1 MKLVGLFSG
10 GKDSTYSIYK
20 TIQDGNSVECLVT
33 IFPKSEESMLL
44 HYPNIEI
51 TKLQSSSM
59 RIPQIYTEAT
69 SNQTDSEIDLLALML
84 QKAKQDYAIEGLVQG
99 GILSNFQKNNFQ
111 KVCNSLQLELV
122 SPVWQ
127 QDQKQ
132 YMQTLLDSKFRF
144 IITSVS
150 ADGLDESWLGK
161 EITHD
166 ELDILEK
173 LSQRYGFNL
182 NFEGGEAETLVIDCP
197 LFSYPVNIVQSKKI
211 WDGYRGRL
219 EILDAVLDYKSV

>member
-1 MKLVGLFSG
+1 MKLAGLFSG

-33 IFPKSEESMLL
+33 IFPKSDESMLL

-59 RIPQIYTEAT
+59 GIPQIYTEAT
-69 SNQTDSEIDLLALML
+69 SNQTDTEIDLLALML
-84 QKAKQDYAIEGLVQG
+84 EKAKQDYGVEGLVQG
-99 GILSNFQKNNFQ
+99 GILSNFQKNNFE
-111 KVCNSLQLELV
+111 KVCKSLDLELI

-132 YMQTLLDSKFRF
+132 YMHTLLDSKFRF
-144 IITSVS
+144 IIASVS
-150 ADGLDESWLGK
+150 SDGLDETWLGK
-161 EITHD
+161 EITRMN
-166 ELDILEK
+166 LGVLEK
-173 LSQRYGFNL
+173 LSKKHGFNL

-197 LFSYPVNIVQSKKI
+197 LFSHPIIIEKSKKI
-211 WDGYRGRL
+211 WDGYRGRY
-219 EILDAVLDYKSV
+219 EILDAKLDYDSN